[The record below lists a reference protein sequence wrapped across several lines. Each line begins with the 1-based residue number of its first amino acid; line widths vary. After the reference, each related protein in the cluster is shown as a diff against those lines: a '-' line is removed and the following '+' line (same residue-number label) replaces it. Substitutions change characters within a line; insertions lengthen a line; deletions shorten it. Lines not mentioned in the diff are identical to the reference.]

1 MDLGNQDGRPRVRFH
16 RASLLGAL
24 LLFAAALA
32 PSVAQE
38 DAPYKGMNDRYEA
51 FAEQSGKEYRAY
63 LDDTD
68 RKYDEFVQEIERRW
82 GEFVP
87 STRPMWSTYAADL
100 RSRGE
105 VRFDEG
111 SVVVEVLVDGDAP
124 ATDAEL
130 SRQITAQTRA
140 MMSDDNPAG
149 RNVLENLVD
158 MGDRTPATVDD
169 VKDLVES
176 KVSSG
181 HLRQRRVEPPD
192 GEPRTV
198 FSLTLPMVPDHLAR
212 ASEPFIELAHQQAR
226 RFGLPADLVLAV
238 IHTESWFNPLA
249 RSPVPAFGLMQLVPR
264 SGALDAYRFLY
275 GTARVVDAN
284 YLYQPENNVELGCA
298 YLHLLMNR
306 YFGELNPLESRTLAA
321 IAGYNCGPG
330 NTRLALRSL
339 DPQRRVPTRADP
351 RRVENA
357 LLSRTPEET
366 RSYLRLVTERRRVW
380 H

>member
-1 MDLGNQDGRPRVRFH
+1 MNVIQEHDVH
-16 RASLLGAL
+16 RISLSGTL
-24 LLFAAALA
+24 LLCAVTLGG
-32 PSVAQE
+32 PTVARA
-38 DAPYKGMNDRYEA
+38 DAPYEGLNDRYEA
-51 FAEQSGKEYRAY
+51 YAEQSEKQYRAF

-68 RKYDEFVQEIERRW
+68 RKYEEFVQEIERRW

-87 STRPMWSTYAADL
+87 STRPMWSTYSTDL
-100 RSRGE
+100 QTRGE
-105 VRFDEG
+105 VHFDEG
-111 SVVVEVLVDGDAP
+111 SVVVEVLADADTP
-124 ATDAEL
+124 PTKAEL
-130 SRQITAQTRA
+130 SRQLADQTRA

-149 RNVLENLVD
+149 LNVLENQVD
-158 MGDRTPATVDD
+158 TGDGTPATVDD

-181 HLRQRRVEPPD
+181 KLRQRRVMTPT
-192 GEPRTV
+192 GEFRTV

-226 RFGLPADLVLAV
+226 RFGLPPDLVLAV

-264 SGALDAYRFLY
+264 SGALDAYQFLH
-275 GTARVVDAN
+275 GKPRVVDAN
-284 YLYQPENNVELGCA
+284 YLYRPENNVELGCA
-298 YLHLLMNR
+298 YLHLLLTR
-306 YFGELNPLESRTLAA
+306 YFGTLNPLESRMLAA

-330 NTRLALRSL
+330 NTRRALRTL
-339 DPQRRVPTRADP
+339 DPQRRVPSRADP
-351 RRVENA
+351 ERVEKA

-366 RSYLRLVTERRRVW
+366 RSYLRLVMERRRIW